1 MLRLLSFLLL
11 VAVFGFGGAMVILLV
26 LGLGLLVIRLIPFL
40 LVLWIVSIVV
50 RSVCDTGDEY
60 RREYW

>member
-1 MLRLLSFLLL
+1 MLRILSFLLL
-11 VAVFGFGGAMVILLV
+11 VAVFGFGGAMVILLA
-26 LGLGLLVIRLIPFL
+26 LGLGLLVIKLIPFL